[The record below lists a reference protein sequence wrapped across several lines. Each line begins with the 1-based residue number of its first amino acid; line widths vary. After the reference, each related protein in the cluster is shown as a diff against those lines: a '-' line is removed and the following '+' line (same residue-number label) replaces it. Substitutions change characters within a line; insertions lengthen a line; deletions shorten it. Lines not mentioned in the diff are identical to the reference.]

1 MCIRDS
7 RWSRGL
13 PEPLVAFASGWMRI
27 RQRARQR
34 GVELPLI
41 LSDHADWDEL
51 TATIEEVDAAEV
63 WITHGRDDALAHY
76 AETRGIRARALS
88 MIGYEEEDE

>member
-1 MCIRDS
+1 M
-7 RWSRGL
+7 
-13 PEPLVAFASGWMRI
+13 
-27 RQRARQR
+27 
-34 GVELPLI
+34 
-41 LSDHADWDEL
+41 
-51 TATIEEVDAAEV
+51 TATIEEVDADEV